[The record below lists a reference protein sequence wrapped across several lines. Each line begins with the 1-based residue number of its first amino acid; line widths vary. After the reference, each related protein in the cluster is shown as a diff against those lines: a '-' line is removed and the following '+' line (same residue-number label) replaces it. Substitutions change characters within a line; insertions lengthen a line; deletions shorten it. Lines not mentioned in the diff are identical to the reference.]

1 MLFSIYII
9 NNKMNLQDRE
19 LELNWR
25 EVTCKRSVQDDN
37 FGRGIQDFDFS
48 VSGKNAFIPALS
60 YFLID
65 AELRM
70 FPTKVPRMQDDLSSA
85 KLRNIADV
93 RVARNPAAAQLLRR
107 PVVSDGIALADHFG
121 STLYNNAFF
130 RAGNSDVSLITQY
143 IPQAGVLKSRLDKSN
158 AWSRSIGRIVFQDD
172 ADFERRRQYV
182 SFDGTFHD
190 DGLKP
195 LQYTEI
201 KAAGVVAL
209 DNTGLEGATLPNITF
224 AVGAVANIPAGNVPI
239 YDLTAGNTTPAT
251 VQIYGAQVATGTPV
265 VVAGAF
271 GAQRTLGLLTV
282 EGQNTPGTL
291 NFNVSAIPSGTVL
304 VVGAAGATRR
314 FIKVLYPISN
324 KDGDAAN
331 LVFAAEILGA
341 ADGAIASTQILF
353 MYVPHDPACG
363 SHITQ
368 VMFQPPLGIF
378 SEANAISGGDFK
390 ISLNPSPSYAT
401 NGIQTLLPMTAGT
414 LAGQVPFDYQLLI
427 KNVKFYVATIKSD
440 VSPTGVIPLTLVEMA
455 VLNKTL
461 NPSGGLQNLDFT
473 VPPSTLAITVFV
485 QGGDAGTQTVIPA
498 TKFYLQGDGSEA
510 NKNSTDVN
518 TVTGIPVGLYNNI
531 ANDVANIQVT
541 YGSITKTQTLYSSG
555 YSSDVGVN
563 NNVQR
568 FLQSIQYS
576 GKITS
581 EGGAESQPQYLER
594 GNYWHFDFSK
604 DKNDTSSYVN
614 VQIAFNKN
622 IGPSQNLFIVAHY
635 SRQCEI
641 SYENGFITQV
651 ISVNR

>member
-1 MLFSIYII
+1 
-9 NNKMNLQDRE
+9 MNLQDRDV
-19 LELNWR
+19 ELNWR

-37 FGRGIQDFDFS
+37 FARGIQDFDFS
-48 VSGKNAFIPALS
+48 VSGKNAFIPSLS

-65 AELRM
+65 AELLM
-70 FPTKVPRMQDDLSSA
+70 VPKKFPRMDDGLPVSKISQ
-85 KLRNIADV
+85 NADLTLTT
-93 RVARNPAAAQLLRR
+93 ATSFRR
-107 PVVSDGIALADHFG
+107 PMVSDGIALADHFG

-158 AWSRSIGRIVFQDD
+158 AWSRNIGRIVFQDD
-172 ADFERRRQYV
+172 ADFERRRQYI

-195 LQYTEI
+195 VQYTEI
-201 KAAGVVAL
+201 F
-209 DNTGLEGATLPNITF
+209 D
-224 AVGAVANIPAGNVPI
+224 AVQAGNVGSANMALNDIGVALVKDPGAYPRASFLKVVRPPLQI
-239 YDLTAGNTTPAT
+239 PAAAVAIGVAAAGGAPNTHIP
-251 VQIYGAQVATGTPV
+251 GASAGGSQVDA
-265 VVAGAF
+265 AAF
-271 GAQRTLGLLTV
+271 GTV
-282 EGQNTPGTL
+282 AASADTGVFTVIEQADNAKI
-291 NFNVSAIPSGTVL
+291 NFDVSAIPNNTV
-304 VVGAAGATRR
+304 VVFGDPAADPNTGVFIKLLYRLGNPAAGT
-314 FIKVLYPISN
+314 STW
-324 KDGDAAN
+324 
-331 LVFAAEILGA
+331 AAEIMGGNDDDVNEGPLT
-341 ADGAIASTQILF
+341 SILI
-353 MYVPHDPACG
+353 PHDPACG
-363 SHITQ
+363 SSITQ
-368 VMFQPPLGIF
+368 VMFQPPIGIF

-401 NGIQTLLPMTAGT
+401 NGIQSIMPLTAGT
-414 LAGQVPFDYQLLI
+414 SAAPFNYDYKLNI

-440 VSPTGVIPLTLVEMA
+440 VSPTGVIPLTLIEMA

-461 NPSGGLQNLDFT
+461 NQSGGLQNLDFT

-498 TKFYLQGDGSEA
+498 TKFYLQGNGGVT
-510 NKNSTDVN
+510 NSTTLN
-518 TVTGIPVGLYNNI
+518 PITGLPLGLYNNI
-531 ANDVANIQVT
+531 ANNVQNIQVT

-555 YSSDVGVN
+555 YDSNSGVN

-581 EGGAESQPQYLER
+581 EGGAESHPQYLER

-614 VQIAFNKN
+614 VQISFLNAN
-622 IGPSQNLFIVAHY
+622 IGQSQNLFIVAHY

-651 ISVNR
+651 VSVNR

>member
-1 MLFSIYII
+1 
-9 NNKMNLQDRE
+9 MNLQDRDV
-19 LELNWR
+19 ELNWR
-25 EVTCKRSVQDDN
+25 EVTCKRSVDGDS
-37 FGRGIQDFDFS
+37 FARGIQDFDFS
-48 VSGKNAFIPALS
+48 VSGKNAFIPSLS

-65 AELRM
+65 VELRM
-70 FPTKVPRMQDDLSSA
+70 FPTKFPRMQDNLPSS
-85 KLRNIADV
+85 KLRIIDDV
-93 RVARNPAAAQLLRR
+93 RLARTADQLLRR

-158 AWSRSIGRIVFQDD
+158 AWSRNIGRIVFQDD
-172 ADFERRRQYV
+172 ADFERRRQYI

-195 LQYTEI
+195 LQYTDITEAGI
-201 KAAGVVAL
+201 VKLDKNGKAG
-209 DNTGLEGATLPNITF
+209 NTLPAITF
-224 AVGAVANIPAGNVPI
+224 AVGAAVDIPPANVPI
-239 YDLTAGNTTPAT
+239 FNQNNGQAANVSIVGAGAFAT
-251 VQIYGAQVATGTPV
+251 QNVS
-265 VVAGAF
+265 AGAF
-271 GAQRTLGLLTV
+271 GATRTLGLLTV
-282 EGQNTPGTL
+282 QGQQTDGTL
-291 NFNVSAIPSGTVL
+291 NFNVSAIPNGTVL
-304 VVGAAGATRR
+304 VVGAVAGDARR
-314 FIKVLYPISN
+314 FIKILYPISN
-324 KDGDAAN
+324 RAGNDVD
-331 LVFAAEILGA
+331 LVYAAEILGA
-341 ADGAIASTQILF
+341 ADGAVNGNILF

-368 VMFQPPLGIF
+368 VMFQPPIGIF

-401 NGIQTLLPMTAGT
+401 NGIQSIVPMTAGS
-414 LAGQVPFDYQLLI
+414 LSSQAPFDYELLI

-440 VSPTGVIPLTLVEMA
+440 VSPTGVIPLTLIEMA

-498 TKFYLQGDGSEA
+498 TKFYLQGDGA
-510 NKNSTDVN
+510 DGGKSTDVN
-518 TVTGIPVGLYNNI
+518 PVTGIPVGLYNNI
-531 ANDVANIQVT
+531 ANNVQNVQVT
-541 YGSITKTQTLYSSG
+541 YGSVTKTQTLYSSA
-555 YSSDVGVN
+555 YDSDIGIN
-563 NNVQR
+563 SNVQR

-581 EGGAESQPQYLER
+581 EGGSESHPQYLER

-614 VQIAFNKN
+614 VQIGFKDIS
-622 IGPSQNLFIVAHY
+622 IGTSQNLFIVAHY

-651 ISVNR
+651 VSVNR

>member
-1 MLFSIYII
+1 
-9 NNKMNLQDRE
+9 MNLQDRDV
-19 LELNWR
+19 ELNWR

-37 FGRGIQDFDFS
+37 FARGIQDFDFS
-48 VSGKNAFIPALS
+48 VSGKNAFIPSLS

-65 AELRM
+65 AELLM
-70 FPTKVPRMQDDLSSA
+70 VPKKFPRMDDGLPVSQLSLSESLELTTA
-85 KLRNIADV
+85 TSF
-93 RVARNPAAAQLLRR
+93 RR
-107 PVVSDGIALADHFG
+107 PLVSDGIALADHFG

-158 AWSRSIGRIVFQDD
+158 AWSRNIGRIVFQDD
-172 ADFERRRQYV
+172 ADFERRRQYI

-195 LQYTEI
+195 TQYTEI
-201 KAAGVVAL
+201 FDAIQPGGLAKMAFGNTGVAL
-209 DNTGLEGATLPNITF
+209 NAVAASYPQASFIKTVRPAQDIPLAVTANNGPYAIGSFGTIAAIA
-224 AVGAVANIPAGNVPI
+224 AVGVF
-239 YDLTAGNTTPAT
+239 T
-251 VQIYGAQVATGTPV
+251 VSNQDQPDKI
-265 VVAGAF
+265 
-271 GAQRTLGLLTV
+271 
-282 EGQNTPGTL
+282 
-291 NFNVSAIPSGTVL
+291 NFNVSAIPNNTV
-304 VVGAAGATRR
+304 VVFGNPAAGPPSTAIYVKLLYRLETTATT
-314 FIKVLYPISN
+314 STWS
-324 KDGDAAN
+324 
-331 LVFAAEILGA
+331 AEIMGGNDADIAPA
-341 ADGAIASTQILF
+341 ALTSILI
-353 MYVPHDPACG
+353 PHDPACG
-363 SHITQ
+363 SSITQ
-368 VMFQPPLGIF
+368 VMFQPPIGIF

-401 NGIQTLLPMTAGT
+401 NGIQSIMPLVAGT
-414 LAGQVPFDYQLLI
+414 SAAPFNYDYKLNI
-427 KNVKFYVATIKSD
+427 RNVKFYVATIKSD
-440 VSPTGVIPLTLVEMA
+440 VSPTGVIPLTLIEMA

-498 TKFYLQGDGSEA
+498 TKFYMQGDGTA
-510 NKNSTDVN
+510 TLPNSTSLN
-518 TVTGIPVGLYNNI
+518 PITGLPVGLYNNI
-531 ANDVANIQVT
+531 ANNVQNIQVT

-555 YSSDVGVN
+555 YDSNSGVN
-563 NNVQR
+563 SNVQR

-581 EGGAESQPQYLER
+581 EGGSENHPQYLER

-614 VQIAFNKN
+614 VQISFNN
-622 IGPSQNLFIVAHY
+622 GSIGQSQNLFIVAHY

-651 ISVNR
+651 VSVNR

>member
-9 NNKMNLQDRE
+9 NNKMNLQDRD

-70 FPTKVPRMQDDLSSA
+70 FPTKVPRMQDDLPST
-85 KLRNIADV
+85 KLRTIDDV
-93 RVARNPAAAQLLRR
+93 RVARNPAVAQLLRR

-172 ADFERRRQYV
+172 ADFERRRQYI

-195 LQYTEI
+195 LQYTNI
-201 KAAGVVAL
+201 TNAGVVAL
-209 DNTGLEGATLPNITF
+209 DKDGLAGGTLPNITF
-224 AVGAVANIPAGNVPI
+224 AVGAAVAIPSANVPI
-239 YDLTAGNTTPAT
+239 WTNVDNAPAN
-251 VQIYGAQVATGTPV
+251 VSIRGGQAIVPQNVA
-265 VVAGAF
+265 AGAF

-282 EGQNTPGTL
+282 EGQDTPGTL
-291 NFNVSAIPSGTVL
+291 NFNVSAIPNGTVL
-304 VVGAAGATRR
+304 VVGAAGAATRR

-324 KDGDAAN
+324 QAGDSAN

-341 ADGAIASTQILF
+341 ADGAIGSTPILF
-353 MYVPHDPACG
+353 IYVPHDPACG

-401 NGIQTLLPMTAGT
+401 NGIQSILPMTAGS
-414 LAGQVPFDYQLLI
+414 LASQVPFDYQLLI

-498 TKFYLQGDGSEA
+498 TKFYLQGDGTDA

-518 TVTGIPVGLYNNI
+518 PVTGIPVGLYNNI

-614 VQIAFNKN
+614 VQISFNKN
-622 IGPSQNLFIVAHY
+622 IGTSQNLFIVAHY

>member
-1 MLFSIYII
+1 
-9 NNKMNLQDRE
+9 MNLQDRDV
-19 LELNWR
+19 ELNWR

-37 FGRGIQDFDFS
+37 FARGIQDFDFS
-48 VSGKNAFIPALS
+48 VSGKNAFIPSLS

-65 AELRM
+65 AELLM
-70 FPTKVPRMQDDLSSA
+70 VPKKFPRMDDGLPVSRLSLDADPTLASA
-85 KLRNIADV
+85 TSF
-93 RVARNPAAAQLLRR
+93 RR
-107 PVVSDGIALADHFG
+107 PMVSDGIALADHFG

-158 AWSRSIGRIVFQDD
+158 AWSRNIGRIVFQDD
-172 ADFERRRQYV
+172 ADFERRRQYI

-195 LQYTEI
+195 VQYTEI
-201 KAAGVVAL
+201 FDAAQTGNVGSANMALSFEGKALVKAAAAYPQASFVKTVRPAQQIPSAIKPITVAAGNPNVVSIKNVAGDG
-209 DNTGLEGATLPNITF
+209 DNEV
-224 AVGAVANIPAGNVPI
+224 AVGVMGTIAAIA
-239 YDLTAGNTTPAT
+239 
-251 VQIYGAQVATGTPV
+251 ATGVFTV
-265 VVAGAF
+265 SEQNDGAKI
-271 GAQRTLGLLTV
+271 
-282 EGQNTPGTL
+282 
-291 NFNVSAIPSGTVL
+291 NFNVSALPNNTVVVFKDPATDPSTAIYVKLLYRLGNP
-304 VVGAAGATRR
+304 AAAT
-314 FIKVLYPISN
+314 STW
-324 KDGDAAN
+324 
-331 LVFAAEILGA
+331 AAEIMGGND
-341 ADGAIASTQILF
+341 ADIAPEAITSILI
-353 MYVPHDPACG
+353 PHDPACG
-363 SHITQ
+363 SSITQ
-368 VMFQPPLGIF
+368 VMFQPPIGIF

-401 NGIQTLLPMTAGT
+401 NGIQSIMPLVAGT
-414 LAGQVPFDYQLLI
+414 SSAPFNYDYKLNI

-461 NPSGGLQNLDFT
+461 NPNGGLQNLDFT

-498 TKFYLQGDGSEA
+498 TKFYMQGNGGLT
-510 NKNSTDVN
+510 NSTTLN
-518 TVTGIPVGLYNNI
+518 PITGLPVGLYNNI
-531 ANDVANIQVT
+531 ANNVQNIQVT

-555 YSSDVGVN
+555 YDSNSGVN

-581 EGGAESQPQYLER
+581 EGGSESHPQYLER

-614 VQIAFNKN
+614 VQISFLKDS
-622 IGPSQNLFIVAHY
+622 IGQSQNLFIVAHY

-651 ISVNR
+651 VSVNR